1 MFSHDRI
8 SITARWGCEAADEV
22 TEETFQHTPVMPDEV
37 LKALRPERG
46 GVFLDATIGGAGHAA
61 LFLEAESAVQV
72 IGFDQDPEA
81 VEAARRRLEQFGE
94 RARVYEVNFRDIGRT
109 EDTEGIG
116 NLAGALLDLGVSS
129 HQIDTSARG
138 FSFRPGTSLR
148 MRMGGTTG
156 EGAPAAEFLNRSDEH
171 ELGRVFREG
180 DERRWRALAREV
192 VWRRRTRP
200 FSTSD
205 DLVGALAGVLGRRA
219 SEQEKARLFQAVR
232 IAVNDELGA
241 LSEGL
246 TEIQS
251 RLAPEGRLAVLSYHS
266 LEDRI
271 VKRAFREWGADCI
284 CPPGFPE
291 CRCRGESLGRVV
303 TRKPL
308 RPTDEEVARNPRAR
322 SARLR
327 VWENS
332 GK

>member
-1 MFSHDRI
+1 M
-8 SITARWGCEAADEV
+8 
-22 TEETFQHTPVMPDEV
+22 FQHTPVMPDEV
-37 LKALRPERG
+37 LNALRVERG
-46 GVFLDATIGGAGHAA
+46 GVFLDATVGGAGHAVQ
-61 LFLEAESAVQV
+61 LLEAGSAVQV
-72 IGFDQDPEA
+72 VGIDQDPEA
-81 VEAARRRLEQFGE
+81 VDAARRRLERFGA
-94 RARVYEVNFRDIGRT
+94 RARVMEVNFRDFGRA
-109 EDTEGIG
+109 EGTEGIS

-156 EGAPAAEFLNRSDEH
+156 DGAPAADLLNRSTEE
-171 ELGRVFREG
+171 ELGRVFRDG

-192 VWRRRTRP
+192 MWRRKTRP
-200 FSTSD
+200 FVTSD
-205 DLVGALAGVLGRRA
+205 DLVGALAAVMGRRV
-219 SEQEKARLFQAVR
+219 SEKEKARVFQAVR

-246 TEIQS
+246 DVIRR
-251 RLAPEGRLAVLSYHS
+251 RLAPGGRLVALSYHS

-271 VKRAFREWGADCI
+271 VKRMFREWGADCI

-291 CRCRGESLGRVV
+291 CMCRGESLGRVV

-332 GK
+332 GR

>member
-1 MFSHDRI
+1 
-8 SITARWGCEAADEV
+8 V
-22 TEETFQHTPVMPDEV
+22 TKETFQHTPVMPDEV
-37 LKALRPERG
+37 LDALRPGRG
-46 GVFLDATIGGAGHAA
+46 GVFLDATIGGAGHATR
-61 LFLEAESAVQV
+61 LLEAESAVRV
-72 IGFDQDPEA
+72 IGMDQDPEA
-81 VEAARRRLEQFGE
+81 VAAARRRLERFGE
-94 RARVYEVNFRDIGRT
+94 RARVIEANFRDIGVAEGT
-109 EDTEGIG
+109 EELR
-116 NLAGALLDLGVSS
+116 NLAGAMLDLGVSS

-156 EGAPAAEFLNRSDEH
+156 DGAPAADLLNRSSEH
-171 ELGRVFREG
+171 QLGRVFREG

-192 VWRRRTRP
+192 VRRRKARP

-205 DLVGALAGVLGRRA
+205 DLVAALAGVLGRSA
-219 SEQEKARLFQAVR
+219 LEKEKARLFQAVR

-246 TEIQS
+246 SRIQS
-251 RLAPEGRLAVLSYHS
+251 RLAPGGRFVVLSYHS

-271 VKRAFREWGADCI
+271 VKRTFREWGADCI
-284 CPPGFPE
+284 CPPRFPE

-303 TRKPL
+303 TRRPL
-308 RPTDEEVARNPRAR
+308 RPTDGEVARNPRAR

-332 GK
+332 GR

>member
-1 MFSHDRI
+1 ME
-8 SITARWGCEAADEV
+8 GK
-22 TEETFQHTPVMPDEV
+22 TFQHTAVMPDEV

-46 GVFLDATIGGAGHAA
+46 GVFLDATIGGAGHATR
-61 LFLEAESAVQV
+61 LLEAGSAVQV
-72 IGFDQDPEA
+72 IGIDQDPEA
-81 VEAARRRLEQFGE
+81 VEAARRRLEPFGR
-94 RARVYEVNFRDIGRT
+94 RARVIEANFRDIGRSG
-109 EDTEGIG
+109 DAEGIED
-116 NLAGALLDLGVSS
+116 LAGALLDLGVSS
-129 HQIDTSARG
+129 HQIDEQARG

-156 EGAPAAEFLNRSDEH
+156 DGAPAADLLNSSTEH

-192 VWRRRTRP
+192 VRRRRTRP

-205 DLVGALAGVLGRRA
+205 DLVAALSAVLGRRA

-246 TEIQS
+246 SVIRD
-251 RLAPEGRLAVLSYHS
+251 RLAPGGRLVVLSYHS

-271 VKRAFREWGADCI
+271 VKRTFREWASDCV
-284 CPPGFPE
+284 CPPELPE
-291 CRCRGESLGRVV
+291 CRCRGEALGRVV
-303 TRKPL
+303 TKRPL
-308 RPTDEEVARNPRAR
+308 RPGEVEVVRNPRAR